1 MGQTLRGFLG
11 DFRTKNE
18 TSSSLIK
25 TKRVLKDYIISSD
38 KSNNTKK
45 KKLEKTLVFF
55 FLYTL
60 IK

>member
-11 DFRTKNE
+11 DFLTKNE
-18 TSSSLIK
+18 TSNSLIK